1 MVVSGQYRKQTCH
14 YLGMTDLEHKCN
26 FQLLIEDSGSS
37 LSDES
42 LQILLDEVKAII
54 NSSPLTTGVLNDVTS
69 IIAPPSPVNLPT
81 MRSKVALTPLGNFM
95 SPDQYC
101 RKHW

>member
-1 MVVSGQYRKQTCH
+1 
-14 YLGMTDLEHKCN
+14 MTHLEHKCK

-54 NSSPLTTGVLNDVTS
+54 DSSPLTTDVLNDATS
-69 IIAPPSPVNLPT
+69 IIAPPSPVNLST
-81 MRSKVALTPLGNFM
+81 MQSKVALTPFG
-95 SPDQYC
+95 
-101 RKHW
+101 